1 MEIKEDLNYCFG
13 CGKTN
18 PVGLK
23 LTFDRQ
29 GELMHAEFT
38 PQPEHQG
45 YPGMTHGGIIATL
58 LDEIMANALF
68 QRGIFVV
75 TAEMTVRYIHKVPTG
90 KKVHL
95 YSRIVSRHKRLYEVE
110 GWLEDE
116 AGKELARGTSKML
129 AVDKGLGGRKAEDL
143 AAK

>member
-1 MEIKEDLNYCFG
+1 MEGQENLANYCFG
-13 CGKTN
+13 CGKAN

-23 LTFDRQ
+23 LEFHWQ
-29 GELMHAEFT
+29 GEVLHAEFT
-38 PQPEHQG
+38 PRAEHQG
-45 YPGMTHGGIIATL
+45 YPGMTHGGIIAAL

-95 YSRIVSRHKRLYEVE
+95 YSRVVGQHKRLYEVE

-116 AGKELARGTSKML
+116 AGRELARGKGKML
-129 AVDKGLGGRKAEDL
+129 AVERELTLPEK
-143 AAK
+143 